1 MRRARFLFWLD
12 VILLLAVAPLEEP
25 RTTGLAGHEW
35 LGIGFAAI
43 VALHLLVNWR
53 WIVTTLR
60 RMVVGDSRR
69 ARINAA
75 LNGALFLAM
84 GVTLFSGLV
93 ISEVALP
100 LLGHAPSDLRA
111 WRQIHSLMAGI
122 ALVVVGLHVGLNWDW
137 IVGAVRKL
145 SAGGAGRANPAGG
158 ATLTRRLGLG
168 GVPSVVRRLT
178 IMTLTTAALCEMT
191 FLLVESIASAKTQR
205 RRARAW
211 ATPNF
216 AEAPADIAVQLLV
229 VAGVALAGRKVLRLR
244 L

>member
-1 MRRARFLFWLD
+1 MHRARFLFWLD

-35 LGIGFAAI
+35 LGIGFIAL

-69 ARINAA
+69 AHINGA
-75 LNGALFLAM
+75 LNGALFVTM
-84 GVTLFSGLV
+84 IFTLFSGLV

-100 LLGHAPSDLRA
+100 LLGRAPSDLRA
-111 WRQIHSLMAGI
+111 WRQLHSLVAGI

-137 IVGAVRKL
+137 IVAAVLKL
-145 SAGGAGRANPAGG
+145 SAGGVARADPAGG
-158 ATLTRRLGLG
+158 PTLTRRLGLG
-168 GVPSVVRRLT
+168 SVPSVVRRLT
-178 IMTLTTAALCEMT
+178 IMTLITAALCETT
-191 FLLVESIASAKTQR
+191 FLLVESVATVKTQR
-205 RRARAW
+205 RRQRAW
-211 ATPNF
+211 AAPNL
-216 AEAPADIAVQLLV
+216 AEAPKDIAVQLLV
-229 VAGVALAGRKVLRLR
+229 VAGVAFVGRKVLRLR